1 MAMTLSQAAYQHNV
15 CFWHKADIAR
25 PQPDHFQPASL
36 TRYDARSELGG
47 KQMSRREFIALLGG
61 VASRTML

>member
-1 MAMTLSQAAYQHNV
+1 MSAEYFDEQRRQLIAAIRAHT
-15 CFWHKADIAR
+15 D
-25 PQPDHFQPASL
+25 SL

-61 VASRTML
+61 VASRTMR